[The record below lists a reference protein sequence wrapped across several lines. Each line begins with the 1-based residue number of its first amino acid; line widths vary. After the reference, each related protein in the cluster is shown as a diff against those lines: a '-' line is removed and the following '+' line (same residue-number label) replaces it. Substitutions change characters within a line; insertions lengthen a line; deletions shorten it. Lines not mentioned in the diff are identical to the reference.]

1 MKFIKDFS
9 FGLRTYTEA
18 IQYIFK
24 KRLAWFFLFP
34 ILLNIILFWVGWEY
48 IGDLSQQSQTYL
60 KEWLDLE
67 NADFW
72 GSAFLKAT
80 IGGFIWIVFKILF
93 FLIFAYFGGYIIIIL
108 MSPVFSY
115 LSERTEKLKTGNDY
129 PFEIKQFLKD
139 IIRGVFIAVRNLI
152 IELVLTVL
160 MFILSF
166 IPIIGWAAAI
176 FLFFISAYFYG
187 FSFLDY
193 AIERKKMSIKQSV
206 QFMRENKG
214 IVIANG
220 FVFSLCLIIPFC
232 GVSFSSFAA
241 IISVVAGT
249 LAVNEI
255 WDKDKYPNIKPSK
268 F

>member
-24 KRLAWFFLFP
+24 KQLAWFFIFP
-34 ILLNIILFWVGWEY
+34 VLLNIILFWVGWDY
-48 IGDLSQQSQTYL
+48 IGHLAQQSQVFL
-60 KEWLDLE
+60 EGWLDLE
-67 NADFW
+67 NANFW
-72 GSAFLKAT
+72 GSEFLKAS
-80 IGGFIWIVFKILF
+80 IGGFIWLVFKILF
-93 FLIFAYFGGYIIIIL
+93 FLIFAYFGGYIILII

-115 LSERTEKLKTGNDY
+115 LSERTEKIKTGKDY
-129 PFEIKQFLKD
+129 PFEIEQFAKD
-139 IIRGVFIAVRNLI
+139 ILRGVLIAIRNLF
-152 IELVLTVL
+152 IELALTVL

-166 IPIIGWAAAI
+166 IPIIGWISAL

-193 AIERKKMSIKQSV
+193 AIERKQMSIGQSI

-220 FVFSLCLIIPFC
+220 FVFSLCLIVPFC
-232 GVSFSSFAA
+232 GASLSSFAA
-241 IISVVAGT
+241 IVSVVAGT
-249 LAVNEI
+249 LAVDEI
-255 WDKDKYPNIKPSK
+255 WEKEKQEATKINKI
-268 F
+268 

>member
-1 MKFIKDFS
+1 MSFFKEFG

-18 IQYIFK
+18 INYIFR
-24 KRLAWFFLFP
+24 KRLAWFFIFP
-34 ILLNIILFWVGWEY
+34 VLLNIILFWVGWDY
-48 IGDLSQQSQTYL
+48 IGDLAEQSRAFL
-60 KEWLDLE
+60 EGWLDLE
-67 NADFW
+67 NAEFW
-72 GSAFLKAT
+72 GSGFLKAT
-80 IGGFIWIVFKILF
+80 IGGFIWVIFKILF
-93 FLIFAYFGGYIIIIL
+93 FLLFAYFGGYIIIII

-129 PFEIKQFLKD
+129 PFDFKQFLRD
-139 IIRGVFIAVRNLI
+139 IMRGVFIALRNLF
-152 IELVLTVL
+152 IELILTVL
-160 MFILSF
+160 MFVLSF
-166 IPIIGWAAAI
+166 IPIIGWFSAI
-176 FLFFISAYFYG
+176 VLFFISAYFYG

-193 AIERKKMSIKQSV
+193 AIERKKLNITQSV

-232 GVSFSSFAA
+232 GVSLSSFAA

-255 WDKDKYPNIKPSK
+255 WDKKTDKPLP

>member
-1 MKFIKDFS
+1 MKLIKDFG
-9 FGLRTYTEA
+9 FGLRTYSEA
-18 IQYIFK
+18 MHYIFRK
-24 KRLAWFFLFP
+24 KLAWFFIFP
-34 ILLNIILFWVGWEY
+34 LLLNILLFWFGWEY
-48 IGDLSQQSQTYL
+48 IGNLSEQSRVFL
-60 KEWLDLE
+60 ENWIDLE

-72 GSAFLKAT
+72 GSDFLRAT

-115 LSERTEKLKTGNDY
+115 LSERTEKIKTGNDY
-129 PFEIKQFLKD
+129 PFQFKQFVRD
-139 IIRGVFIAVRNLI
+139 IIRGIFIAVRNLC
-152 IELVLTVL
+152 IELLLTAL

-187 FSFLDY
+187 FSFMDY
-193 AIERKKMSIKQSV
+193 AIERKKLNITQSV

-220 FVFSLCLIIPFC
+220 FVFSLCLIVPFC

-249 LAVNEI
+249 LAVDEI
-255 WDKDKYPNIKPSK
+255 WKKENRE
-268 F
+268 

>member
-1 MKFIKDFS
+1 MKLIKDFS
-9 FGLRTYTEA
+9 FGLRMYTEA
-18 IQYIFK
+18 IQYIFRK
-24 KRLAWFFLFP
+24 QLAWFFLFP
-34 ILLNIILFWVGWEY
+34 ILLNIVLFWVGWDY
-48 IGDLSQQSQTYL
+48 IGDLAQQSQSYL
-60 KEWLDLE
+60 QALLDLE

-72 GSAFLKAT
+72 GSAFLKAS

-93 FLIFAYFGGYIIIIL
+93 FLIFAYFGGYIILII

-129 PFEIKQFLKD
+129 PFDAYQFLKD
-139 IIRGVFIAVRNLI
+139 IIRGVFIAVRNLL
-152 IELVLTVL
+152 IELALTIL

-193 AIERKKMSIKQSV
+193 AIERKKMSIAQSV

-220 FVFSLCLIIPFC
+220 FVFSLCLIVPFC

-241 IISVVAGT
+241 IIAVVAGT

-255 WDKDKYPNIKPSK
+255 WDDDKYPNKKTNKI
-268 F
+268 